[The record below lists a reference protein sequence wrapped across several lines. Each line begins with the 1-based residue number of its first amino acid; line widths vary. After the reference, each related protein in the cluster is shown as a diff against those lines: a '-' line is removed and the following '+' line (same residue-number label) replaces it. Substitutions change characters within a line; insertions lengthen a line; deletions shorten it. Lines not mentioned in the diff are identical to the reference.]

1 MNGRCGGNIPPV
13 GDFPGLCLDD
23 SSLGVNGA
31 DFVTVFPAGFNAAST

>member
-1 MNGRCGGNIPPV
+1 MKGRCGGNIPPV

-31 DFVTVFPAGFNAAST
+31 DFVTVFPASINVAST